1 MGRLKGREWE
11 STEWSN
17 RSIQNDGYSKTA
29 HTDKLK
35 SVVGREE
42 GMSGKNTGCT
52 PMQGLGLGN
61 GVLGYLPVQI
71 KYILTVS
78 SEEKYMH

>member
-1 MGRLKGREWE
+1 M
-11 STEWSN
+11 TA
-17 RSIQNDGYSKTA
+17 IAKTA

-35 SVVGREE
+35 SVEGREG

-52 PMQGLGLGN
+52 SMQGLGLGN

-71 KYILTVS
+71 QYILIVF
-78 SEEKYMH
+78 SEEKYMHRVTTDYNLMYTCMFT